1 MNKEEFRKFHGVD
14 FLNFQKYL
22 ESIGFKRFGLYVYT
36 YNEYTINIQADSNPN
51 TTSAAATT
59 SSDINTVMFDLK
71 NFENEYLMILEHFLF
86 FAKMG
91 MHAFSGQ
98 NTQQPIQ

>member
-36 YNEYTINIQADSNPN
+36 YNEYTINIYAKYCRYEF
-51 TTSAAATT
+51 
-59 SSDINTVMFDLK
+59 INGTKLVGRYPLNILTAIDKYFKKELRSIKLK
-71 NFENEYLMILEHFLF
+71 QLL
-86 FAKMG
+86 G
-91 MHAFSGQ
+91 
-98 NTQQPIQ
+98 